1 MRGGVRPELGRAE
14 RAQVLLEQAEPPPA
28 SGQQPPLVQPGPR
41 PSASA
46 SAIISLSAGETSRND
61 LPLLGFEM
69 FWERY
74 RKHKGTVLV
83 AAAGNNSGRR
93 PFWPAALPV
102 WSRSARW
109 GPVLGEGR
117 TWA

>member
-1 MRGGVRPELGRAE
+1 MACALSSAAPSVPKCSSSRPNPAGKRPATAARPAGAAALG
-14 RAQVLLEQAEPPPA
+14 L
-28 SGQQPPLVQPGPR
+28 GPD
-41 PSASA
+41 
-46 SAIISLSAGETSRND
+46 IISLSAGETSRND

-83 AAAGNNSGRR
+83 AAAGNNAAAR